1 LGAVPPRVA
10 VHVVLAALPL
20 LSITAHVAGLVP
32 MHLSAG
38 LVILPTALVL
48 VVLAIFVPMPED
60 RLVLEG
66 LRWGILATLV
76 YDVFRLD
83 TVALLGWWGDFI
95 PTMGSWLIDVDPSS
109 RVLGGVA
116 GYVWRYAGDGGGL
129 GVVFLVGA
137 AATGLRR
144 LGPRVTVA
152 AAVLFAVGPTWGGL
166 MVTVLLP
173 RGQQLMFPL
182 TPTTV
187 TLSLVGHVI
196 FGIVL
201 GLGALRCRDLESHWA
216 GPRVLDLEKLAR
228 WGELPDP
235 VPVPAFAHIPPSALP
250 PVRRAALPGRPADG
264 VPAGRSVPALRG
276 PVLGAVP
283 AGRTTTAQEARRPWL
298 RRVGEHAVPAP
309 RGGAGAT
316 VIAATVVDATIVVGM
331 APVPRAPVATGPG
344 SGPIVTG
351 PHSGPIATGPRSGPI
366 VTGPGSGPIAT
377 GPNSRPVPLPWGARP
392 ASGPAARRPTGMPAL
407 EAADFGLRSAR
418 AGA

>member
-1 LGAVPPRVA
+1 MRAGGAVPPRVA
-10 VHVVLAALPL
+10 VHLVLAALPL
-20 LSITAHVAGLVP
+20 LSITAHVAGLIP
-32 MHLSAG
+32 MHVSAG
-38 LVILPTALVL
+38 LIVIPTALVL
-48 VVLAIFVPMPED
+48 LVLGIFVPMPED

-66 LRWGILATLV
+66 LRWGILATAV

-83 TVALLGWWGDFI
+83 TVAFLGWWGDFI
-95 PTMGSWLIDVDPSS
+95 PTMGTWLIDVDPSS

-144 LGPRVTVA
+144 LGGTVTVA

-187 TLSLVGHVI
+187 TLSLIGHVI

-216 GPRVLDLEKLAR
+216 GPRVVDLEKLAR

-250 PVRRAALPGRPADG
+250 PARRAALPSAGRP
-264 VPAGRSVPALRG
+264 V
-276 PVLGAVP
+276 AVP
-283 AGRTTTAQEARRPWL
+283 AARPWL
-298 RRVGEHAVPAP
+298 RPVGPASVPRP
-309 RGGAGAT
+309 RGDDGVTVIDAT
-316 VIAATVVDATIVVGM
+316 VIDATVVAGI
-331 APVPRAPVATGPG
+331 APVPAAAATTAGPVVATGLR
-344 SGPIVTG
+344 SGRLVTG
-351 PHSGPIATGPRSGPI
+351 PPSGPVVIGPRSGP
-366 VTGPGSGPIAT
+366 VVVGTGSGPHRLPRGAQPT
-377 GPNSRPVPLPWGARP
+377 GRP
-392 ASGPAARRPTGMPAL
+392 ADHPAL
-407 EAADFGLRSAR
+407 EAVEFGLGSGAPRS
-418 AGA
+418 

>member
-1 LGAVPPRVA
+1 MRALAAVPPRVA
-10 VHVVLAALPL
+10 VHLVLAALPL

-32 MHLSAG
+32 MHVMAG
-38 LVILPTALVL
+38 LVVIPTALVL
-48 VVLAIFVPMPED
+48 LVLGIFIPMPED

-66 LRWGILATLV
+66 LRWGILATAV

-83 TVALLGWWGDFI
+83 TVAFLGWWGDFI
-95 PTMGSWLIDVDPSS
+95 PTMGTWLIDVDPSS

-166 MVTVLLP
+166 MLTVLLP

-182 TPTTV
+182 TPVTV

-201 GLGALRCRDLESHWA
+201 GLGCLRCRDLEEHWV
-216 GPRVLDLEKLAR
+216 GPRVVDLEVLAR

-235 VPVPAFAHIPPSALP
+235 VPVPALAHIPAASLP
-250 PVRRAALPGRPADG
+250 PVSRRPALPR
-264 VPAGRSVPALRG
+264 RL
-276 PVLGAVP
+276 
-283 AGRTTTAQEARRPWL
+283 RRP
-298 RRVGEHAVPAP
+298 RGAP
-309 RGGAGAT
+309 
-316 VIAATVVDATIVVGM
+316 
-331 APVPRAPVATGPG
+331 
-344 SGPIVTG
+344 
-351 PHSGPIATGPRSGPI
+351 
-366 VTGPGSGPIAT
+366 
-377 GPNSRPVPLPWGARP
+377 
-392 ASGPAARRPTGMPAL
+392 
-407 EAADFGLRSAR
+407 R
-418 AGA
+418 AGARHAPGADAGPRAGRATAVAAPGRGRRARAPGSCR

>member
-1 LGAVPPRVA
+1 MTTSKNFAHLMATHTRAHGGGMAMGGMSMRGGRWAGCEGSPTVRALAAVPPRVA
-10 VHVVLAALPL
+10 VHLVLAALPL

-32 MHLSAG
+32 MHVTAG
-38 LVILPTALVL
+38 LVVIPTALVL
-48 VVLAIFVPMPED
+48 LVLGIFVPMPED

-66 LRWGILATLV
+66 LRWGILATAV

-83 TVALLGWWGDFI
+83 TVAFLGWWGDFI
-95 PTMGSWLIDVDPSS
+95 PTMGTWLIDVDPSS

-182 TPTTV
+182 TPVTV

-201 GLGALRCRDLESHWA
+201 GLGCLRCRDLEEHWV
-216 GPRVLDLEKLAR
+216 GPRVVDLEVLAR

-235 VPVPAFAHIPPSALP
+235 VPVPAFAHIPAASLP
-250 PVRRAALPGRPADG
+250 PVW
-264 VPAGRSVPALRG
+264 PAGRRG
-276 PVLGAVP
+276 CRAV
-283 AGRTTTAQEARRPWL
+283 R
-298 RRVGEHAVPAP
+298 AP
-309 RGGAGAT
+309 DA
-316 VIAATVVDATIVVGM
+316 DAT
-331 APVPRAPVATGPG
+331 PRRG
-344 SGPIVTG
+344 SC
-351 PHSGPIATGPRSGPI
+351 R
-366 VTGPGSGPIAT
+366 
-377 GPNSRPVPLPWGARP
+377 
-392 ASGPAARRPTGMPAL
+392 
-407 EAADFGLRSAR
+407 
-418 AGA
+418 

>member
-1 LGAVPPRVA
+1 VA

-48 VVLAIFVPMPED
+48 VVLAIFAPMPED

-66 LRWGILATLV
+66 LRWGILATAV

-95 PTMGSWLIDVDPSS
+95 PTMGTWLIDVDPSS

-116 GYVWRYAGDGGGL
+116 GYVWRYGGDGGGL

-144 LGPRVTVA
+144 LGKRVTVA

-201 GLGALRCRDLESHWA
+201 GLGCLRCRDLEAHWA
-216 GPRVLDLEKLAR
+216 GPRVVDLEKLAR

-235 VPVPAFAHIPPSALP
+235 VPIPAFAHIPPSALP
-250 PVRRAALPGRPADG
+250 PVRRAALPGPA
-264 VPAGRSVPALRG
+264 A
-276 PVLGAVP
+276 
-283 AGRTTTAQEARRPWL
+283 TAAQDARRPWL
-298 RRVGEHAVPAP
+298 RRVGEPWEPAVPAP
-309 RGGAGAT
+309 RGEARPA
-316 VIAATVVDATIVVGM
+316 VDAAVVDTTVVDATVVDGLP
-331 APVPRAPVATGPG
+331 PVVTGPG

-351 PHSGPIATGPRSGPI
+351 P
-366 VTGPGSGPIAT
+366 GSGPT
-377 GPNSRPVPLPWGARP
+377 PLPWGARP
-392 ASGPAARRPTGMPAL
+392 ASGSARAPARPARAPDRPAPPADPARTPARSARPAHPARTPARPATPARPML
-407 EAADFGLRSAR
+407 EAAHFGLGSGRR
-418 AGA
+418 G

>member
-1 LGAVPPRVA
+1 MRAPAAVPPRVA
-10 VHVVLAALPL
+10 VHLVLAALPL

-32 MHLSAG
+32 MHVSAG
-38 LVILPTALVL
+38 LIVIPTALVL
-48 VVLAIFVPMPED
+48 LVLGIFVPMPED

-66 LRWGILATLV
+66 LRWGILATAV

-83 TVALLGWWGDFI
+83 TVAFLGWWGDFI
-95 PTMGSWLIDVDPSS
+95 PTMGTWLIDVDPSS

-144 LGPRVTVA
+144 LGPTVTVA

-166 MVTVLLP
+166 MATVLLP

-187 TLSLVGHVI
+187 TLSFVGHVI

-216 GPRVLDLEKLAR
+216 GPRVVDLEKLAR

-250 PVRRAALPGRPADG
+250 PARRAALPGPTADAGPARRG
-264 VPAGRSVPALRG
+264 VPAGRGPAS
-276 PVLGAVP
+276 GAVP
-283 AGRTTTAQEARRPWL
+283 AGRTTAAQEARRPWL
-298 RRVGEHAVPAP
+298 RAVGPPSVPLP
-309 RGGAGAT
+309 RGGAGVT
-316 VIAATVVDATIVVGM
+316 VIDATVVDATVVEGI
-331 APVPRAPVATGPG
+331 APVPAASV
-344 SGPIVTG
+344 
-351 PHSGPIATGPRSGPI
+351 

-377 GPNSRPVPLPWGARP
+377 GPASGPIATGPGSGPIATGRASGPTRLPWGARP
-392 ASGPAARRPTGMPAL
+392 GAEGADRGDRATSAHRPAL
-407 EAADFGLRSAR
+407 EAAHFGLGSAR
-418 AGA
+418 PRT

>member
-1 LGAVPPRVA
+1 VRALGAVPPRVA

-95 PTMGSWLIDVDPSS
+95 PTMGTWLIDVDPSS

-116 GYVWRYAGDGGGL
+116 GYVWRYGGDGGGL

-201 GLGALRCRDLESHWA
+201 GLGALRCRDLESHWV

-250 PVRRAALPGRPADG
+250 PVRRAALPGPPDEVPPGRG
-264 VPAGRSVPALRG
+264 VLGRGVAGRSVPAARG
-276 PVLGAVP
+276 PVSGSVP

-298 RRVGEHAVPAP
+298 RRVGEPAVPAP

-316 VIAATVVDATIVVGM
+316 VIDATVVDATIVVGM
-331 APVPRAPVATGPG
+331 PPVPPTPV
-344 SGPIVTG
+344 V
-351 PHSGPIATGPRSGPI
+351 
-366 VTGPGSGPIAT
+366 T
-377 GPNSRPVPLPWGARP
+377 GPNSGPVVTGPNSGPVPMRWGARR
-392 ASGPAARRPTGMPAL
+392 ASGPGAARPTGMPAL

-418 AGA
+418 PGA

>member
-1 LGAVPPRVA
+1 MPPRVA

-32 MHLSAG
+32 MHVTAG
-38 LVILPTALVL
+38 LVVVPAALVL
-48 VVLAIFVPMPED
+48 VVLGVFAPMPED

-66 LRWGILATLV
+66 LRWGIVATLV

-95 PTMGSWLIDVDPSS
+95 PTMGTWLIDVDPSQ

-166 MVTVLLP
+166 MATVLLP

-182 TPTTV
+182 TPVTV
-187 TLSLVGHVI
+187 VLSLVGHVI

-201 GLGALRCRDLESHWA
+201 GLGCLRCCDLEEHWA
-216 GPRVLDLEKLAR
+216 GPRVVDLEVLAR

-235 VPVPAFAHIPPSALP
+235 VPVPALAHIPAASLP
-250 PVRRAALPGRPADG
+250 PVSRPALHG
-264 VPAGRSVPALRG
+264 GASGIRAMARGRVLGELPAGRADRG
-276 PVLGAVP
+276 A
-283 AGRTTTAQEARRPWL
+283 TTLA
-298 RRVGEHAVPAP
+298 AP
-309 RGGAGAT
+309 RRASY
-316 VIAATVVDATIVVGM
+316 
-331 APVPRAPVATGPG
+331 PCPRPEV
-344 SGPIVTG
+344 S
-351 PHSGPIATGPRSGPI
+351 PR
-366 VTGPGSGPIAT
+366 
-377 GPNSRPVPLPWGARP
+377 
-392 ASGPAARRPTGMPAL
+392 
-407 EAADFGLRSAR
+407 
-418 AGA
+418 

>member
-1 LGAVPPRVA
+1 MRALGAVPPRVA

-20 LSITAHVAGLVP
+20 LAITAHVAGLIP
-32 MHLSAG
+32 MHVSAG
-38 LVILPTALVL
+38 LIVIPTALVL
-48 VVLAIFVPMPED
+48 LVLGIFVPMPED

-66 LRWGILATLV
+66 LRWGILATAV

-83 TVALLGWWGDFI
+83 TVAFLGWWGDFI
-95 PTMGSWLIDVDPSS
+95 PTMGTWLIDVDPSS

-144 LGPRVTVA
+144 LGPRITVA

-166 MVTVLLP
+166 MATVLLP

-187 TLSLVGHVI
+187 TLSLIGHVI

-216 GPRVLDLEKLAR
+216 GPRVVDLEKLAR

-235 VPVPAFAHIPPSALP
+235 VPIPAFAHIPPSALP
-250 PVRRAALPGRPADG
+250 PARRAALTAAPPAARALPQGR
-264 VPAGRSVPALRG
+264 VAGSA
-276 PVLGAVP
+276 
-283 AGRTTTAQEARRPWL
+283 TAAARRPWL
-298 RRVGEHAVPAP
+298 RPPAP
-309 RGGAGAT
+309 LSVPLPRDGGAVT
-316 VIAATVVDATIVVGM
+316 VIDATVVDATVIAGI
-331 APVPRAPVATGPG
+331 APVPRRAPT
-344 SGPIVTG
+344 
-351 PHSGPIATGPRSGPI
+351 
-366 VTGPGSGPIAT
+366 
-377 GPNSRPVPLPWGARP
+377 PLPWGARP
-392 ASGPAARRPTGMPAL
+392 AGARAGTPVL
-407 EAADFGLRSAR
+407 EAADFGLRSASDPGR
-418 AGA
+418 EGRIRPL

>member
-1 LGAVPPRVA
+1 VA
-10 VHVVLAALPL
+10 VHLVLAALPL

-66 LRWGILATLV
+66 LRWGILATSV

-95 PTMGSWLIDVDPSS
+95 PTMGTWLIDVDPSS

-116 GYVWRYAGDGGGL
+116 GYVWRYGGDGGGL

-187 TLSLVGHVI
+187 TLSLIGHVI

-201 GLGALRCRDLESHWA
+201 GLGALRCRDLEAHWA
-216 GPRVLDLEKLAR
+216 GPRVVDLEKLVR

-235 VPVPAFAHIPPSALP
+235 VPVPAFAHIPSSALP
-250 PVRRAALPGRPADG
+250 PARRAAQAAASPAARALPRGRVAGSGTG
-264 VPAGRSVPALRG
+264 V
-276 PVLGAVP
+276 
-283 AGRTTTAQEARRPWL
+283 ARRPWL
-298 RRVGEHAVPAP
+298 RPAGPPSVPLP
-309 RGGAGAT
+309 RDGGAVT
-316 VIAATVVDATIVVGM
+316 VIDATVVDATLIAGI
-331 APVPRAPVATGPG
+331 APVPAAPVVAAGLRVG
-344 SGPIVTG
+344 RAVTG
-351 PHSGPIATGPRSGPI
+351 PTSGPIATGPRSA
-366 VTGPGSGPIAT
+366 AT
-377 GPNSRPVPLPWGARP
+377 PLPWGARP
-392 ASGPAARRPTGMPAL
+392 ASGRAGSPAL
-407 EAADFGLRSAR
+407 EAADFGLGSASVTGR
-418 AGA
+418 EGRIRPL

>member
-1 LGAVPPRVA
+1 VRALGAVPPRVA

-38 LVILPTALVL
+38 VVILPTALVL

-95 PTMGSWLIDVDPSS
+95 PTMGTWLIDVDPSS

-116 GYVWRYAGDGGGL
+116 GYVWRYGGDGGGL

-166 MVTVLLP
+166 MATVLLP

-201 GLGALRCRDLESHWA
+201 GLGALRCRDLESHWV

-250 PVRRAALPGRPADG
+250 PVRRAALPGPPAD
-264 VPAGRSVPALRG
+264 R
-276 PVLGAVP
+276 VLPG
-283 AGRTTTAQEARRPWL
+283 
-298 RRVGEHAVPAP
+298 
-309 RGGAGAT
+309 RGGAGRGPT
-316 VIAATVVDATIVVGM
+316 VIDATVVDATIVVGM
-331 APVPRAPVATGPG
+331 RPVPPTFVVTEPS
-344 SGPIVTG
+344 SG
-351 PHSGPIATGPRSGPI
+351 
-366 VTGPGSGPIAT
+366 
-377 GPNSRPVPLPWGARP
+377 PVPLPWGARP
-392 ASGPAARRPTGMPAL
+392 ASGPTTGRPTRMPAL
-407 EAADFGLRSAR
+407 DAADFGLRSAR
-418 AGA
+418 PGA

>member
-1 LGAVPPRVA
+1 VVPPRVA
-10 VHVVLAALPL
+10 VHLVLAALPL
-20 LSITAHVAGLVP
+20 LSITAHVAGLIP
-32 MHLSAG
+32 MHVTAG
-38 LVILPTALVL
+38 LIVIPTALVL
-48 VVLAIFVPMPED
+48 LVLGIFAPMPED

-66 LRWGILATLV
+66 LRWGILATAV

-83 TVALLGWWGDFI
+83 TVAFLGWWGDFI
-95 PTMGSWLIDVDPSS
+95 PTMGTWLIDVEPSS

-144 LGPRVTVA
+144 LGPKITVA

-166 MVTVLLP
+166 MLTVLLP

-187 TLSLVGHVI
+187 TLSFVGHVI

-216 GPRVLDLEKLAR
+216 GPRVVDLEKLAR

-250 PVRRAALPGRPADG
+250 PARRAALP
-264 VPAGRSVPALRG
+264 SPALPSAGMPSAVR
-276 PVLGAVP
+276 PVAVP
-283 AGRTTTAQEARRPWL
+283 GVGRPWL
-298 RRVGEHAVPAP
+298 RPVGPASVPGP
-309 RGGAGAT
+309 RGEEGGVTVIDAT
-316 VIAATVVDATIVVGM
+316 VIDATVVAGI
-331 APVPRAPVATGPG
+331 APVPAAATTAGPVVAGG
-344 SGPIVTG
+344 L
-351 PHSGPIATGPRSGPI
+351 RSGRV

-377 GPNSRPVPLPWGARP
+377 GPHSRPTPVPWGARP
-392 ASGPAARRPTGMPAL
+392 AAVDRTGSAGRPVL
-407 EAADFGLRSAR
+407 EAAHFGLGSGRPR
-418 AGA
+418 T

>member
-1 LGAVPPRVA
+1 MRALGAVPPRVA

-20 LSITAHVAGLVP
+20 LSITAHVAGLAP
-32 MHLSAG
+32 MHVSAG
-38 LVILPTALVL
+38 LVVIPTALVL
-48 VVLAIFVPMPED
+48 LVLGIFVPMPED

-66 LRWGILATLV
+66 LRWGILATAA

-83 TVALLGWWGDFI
+83 TVAFLGWWGDFI
-95 PTMGSWLIDVDPSS
+95 PTMGTWLIDVDPSQ

-144 LGPRVTVA
+144 LGPRATVA

-187 TLSLVGHVI
+187 TLSLIGHVI

-201 GLGALRCRDLESHWA
+201 GLGALRCRDLEEHWA
-216 GPRVLDLEKLAR
+216 GQRVVDLEKLAR

-235 VPVPAFAHIPPSALP
+235 VPVPAFADIPPSALP
-250 PVRRAALPGRPADG
+250 GGSRRAALPGPA
-264 VPAGRSVPALRG
+264 PERALATRRSAPRLPPGRLVSGSFVTP
-276 PVLGAVP
+276 
-283 AGRTTTAQEARRPWL
+283 TTARRPWL
-298 RRVGEHAVPAP
+298 RPVVPAP
-309 RGGAGAT
+309 RTDSGAFE
-316 VIAATVVDATIVVGM
+316 VTVVDATVVDGM
-331 APVPRAPVATGPG
+331 APVPAGARGG
-344 SGPIVTG
+344 ST
-351 PHSGPIATGPRSGPI
+351 
-366 VTGPGSGPIAT
+366 
-377 GPNSRPVPLPWGARP
+377 PLPWGARP
-392 ASGPAARRPTGMPAL
+392 PSAPGPVPARDP
-407 EAADFGLRSAR
+407 ADFGLRSAR
-418 AGA
+418 R

>member
-1 LGAVPPRVA
+1 VA
-10 VHVVLAALPL
+10 VHLVLAALPL
-20 LSITAHVAGLVP
+20 LSITAHVAGLIP
-32 MHLSAG
+32 MHVSAG
-38 LVILPTALVL
+38 AIVIPTALVL
-48 VVLAIFVPMPED
+48 LVLGIFVPMPED

-66 LRWGILATLV
+66 LRWGILATAV

-83 TVALLGWWGDFI
+83 TVAFLGWWGDFI
-95 PTMGSWLIDVDPSS
+95 PTMGTWLVDVDPSR

-129 GVVFLVGA
+129 GVVFLIGA

-144 LGPRVTVA
+144 LGPRITVA

-187 TLSLVGHVI
+187 TLSLIGHII

-201 GLGALRCRDLESHWA
+201 GLGALRCRDLEAHWV
-216 GPRVLDLEKLAR
+216 GPRVVDLEKLAR

-235 VPVPAFAHIPPSALP
+235 VPVPAFAHISPSALP
-250 PVRRAALPGRPADG
+250 PARRAALPSASADPE
-264 VPAGRSVPALRG
+264 VPTVRG
-276 PVLGAVP
+276 PVAGSIHGRRSTP
-283 AGRTTTAQEARRPWL
+283 AAGSGRPWL
-298 RRVGEHAVPAP
+298 RRVGEP
-309 RGGAGAT
+309 RGPAL
-316 VIAATVVDATIVVGM
+316 
-331 APVPRAPVATGPG
+331 PVPRAGEVTIVDATVVEGIVPVRAAPTVTGPASGPLATGPA
-344 SGPIVTG
+344 SRPLPTG
-351 PHSGPIATGPRSGPI
+351 LRSGP
-366 VTGPGSGPIAT
+366 A
-377 GPNSRPVPLPWGARP
+377 RLPWGARP
-392 ASGPAARRPTGMPAL
+392 ASGPAGARPTGVPAL

>member
-1 LGAVPPRVA
+1 VPPRVA
-10 VHVVLAALPL
+10 VHLVLAALPL

-32 MHLSAG
+32 MHVTAG
-38 LVILPTALVL
+38 LVVIPTALVL
-48 VVLAIFVPMPED
+48 VVLGIFVPVPED

-66 LRWGILATLV
+66 LRWGILATAV

-83 TVALLGWWGDFI
+83 TVAFLGWWGDFI
-95 PTMGSWLIDVDPSS
+95 PTMGTWLIDVDPSS

-144 LGPRVTVA
+144 LGPTVTVA

-187 TLSLVGHVI
+187 TLSLLGHVI

-201 GLGALRCRDLESHWA
+201 GLGCLRCRDLEEHWP
-216 GPRVLDLEKLAR
+216 GPRVVDLEKLAR

-235 VPVPAFAHIPPSALP
+235 VPVPAFADVPPSALP
-250 PVRRAALPGRPADG
+250 GGSRRPALPPRRAAPRLPPGRLVSGSFVTPATAG
-264 VPAGRSVPALRG
+264 GRRLRPVVPARRTDS
-276 PVLGAVP
+276 GAFEV
-283 AGRTTTAQEARRPWL
+283 
-298 RRVGEHAVPAP
+298 
-309 RGGAGAT
+309 
-316 VIAATVVDATIVVGM
+316 TVVDATAVDVL
-331 APVPRAPVATGPG
+331 APVPAARGASA
-344 SGPIVTG
+344 
-351 PHSGPIATGPRSGPI
+351 
-366 VTGPGSGPIAT
+366 
-377 GPNSRPVPLPWGARP
+377 PLPWGARP
-392 ASGPAARRPTGMPAL
+392 PSGSGPAL
-407 EAADFGLRSAR
+407 ERADFGLRSVPR
-418 AGA
+418 R

>member
-1 LGAVPPRVA
+1 VRAPGAVPPRVA

-48 VVLAIFVPMPED
+48 VVLAIFAPMPED

-66 LRWGILATLV
+66 LRWGILATAV

-95 PTMGSWLIDVDPSS
+95 PTMGTWLIDVDPSS

-116 GYVWRYAGDGGGL
+116 GYVWRYGGDGGGL

-144 LGPRVTVA
+144 LGKRVTVA

-201 GLGALRCRDLESHWA
+201 GLGCLRCRDLEAHWA
-216 GPRVLDLEKLAR
+216 GPRVVDLEKLAR

-235 VPVPAFAHIPPSALP
+235 VPIPAFAHIPPSALP
-250 PVRRAALPGRPADG
+250 PVRRAALPGPA
-264 VPAGRSVPALRG
+264 A
-276 PVLGAVP
+276 
-283 AGRTTTAQEARRPWL
+283 TAAQDARRPWL
-298 RRVGEHAVPAP
+298 RRVGEPWEPAVPAP
-309 RGGAGAT
+309 RGEARPA
-316 VIAATVVDATIVVGM
+316 VDAAVVDTTVVDATVVDGLP
-331 APVPRAPVATGPG
+331 PVVTGPG

-351 PHSGPIATGPRSGPI
+351 P
-366 VTGPGSGPIAT
+366 GSGPT
-377 GPNSRPVPLPWGARP
+377 PLPWGARP
-392 ASGPAARRPTGMPAL
+392 AAGSARAPAPPAYPARNPARSAQSAHPARTLATPARPPML
-407 EAADFGLRSAR
+407 EAAHFGLGSGRR
-418 AGA
+418 G

>member
-1 LGAVPPRVA
+1 MRALGAVPPRVA

-66 LRWGILATLV
+66 LRWGILATLF

-95 PTMGSWLIDVDPSS
+95 PTMGTWLIDVDPSS

-116 GYVWRYAGDGGGL
+116 GYVWRYGGDGGGL

-187 TLSLVGHVI
+187 TLSLIGHVI

-201 GLGALRCRDLESHWA
+201 GLGVLRCRDLETYWA
-216 GPRVLDLEKLAR
+216 GPRVVDLEKLAR

-235 VPVPAFAHIPPSALP
+235 VPIPAFAHIPPSALP
-250 PVRRAALPGRPADG
+250 PVRRAALPGPA
-264 VPAGRSVPALRG
+264 AGRAVRG
-276 PVLGAVP
+276 PVSGSVAVRR
-283 AGRTTTAQEARRPWL
+283 ATAAAEARRPWL
-298 RRVGEHAVPAP
+298 RPGESVVPAP
-309 RGGAGAT
+309 RSGE
-316 VIAATVVDATIVVGM
+316 VTVVDATVVAGM
-331 APVPRAPVATGPG
+331 AAVPAAPV
-344 SGPIVTG
+344 VTG
-351 PHSGPIATGPRSGPI
+351 PASG
-366 VTGPGSGPIAT
+366 
-377 GPNSRPVPLPWGARP
+377 PLPWGARP
-392 ASGPAARRPTGMPAL
+392 RSGRGPARPTGMPAL
-407 EAADFGLRSAR
+407 ETADFGLRSAR
-418 AGA
+418 PGG

>member
-1 LGAVPPRVA
+1 VRALAAVPPRVA
-10 VHVVLAALPL
+10 VHLVLAALPL

-32 MHLSAG
+32 MHITAG
-38 LVILPTALVL
+38 LVVIPTALVL
-48 VVLAIFVPMPED
+48 LVLGIFIPMPED

-66 LRWGILATLV
+66 LRWGILATAV

-83 TVALLGWWGDFI
+83 TVAFLGWWGDFI
-95 PTMGSWLIDVDPSS
+95 PTMGTWLIDVDPSA

-182 TPTTV
+182 TPVTV

-201 GLGALRCRDLESHWA
+201 GLGCLRCRDLEEHWV
-216 GPRVLDLEKLAR
+216 GPRVVDLEVLAR

-235 VPVPAFAHIPPSALP
+235 VPVPALAHIPAASLP
-250 PVRRAALPGRPADG
+250 PVSRRPALPSGASGRRAVPHGRVPGALPA
-264 VPAGRSVPALRG
+264 
-276 PVLGAVP
+276 
-283 AGRTTTAQEARRPWL
+283 RTPDHGQDTRRPWL
-298 RRVGEHAVPAP
+298 RPAEPAVPAP
-309 RGGAGAT
+309 RGELQVT
-316 VIAATVVDATIVVGM
+316 VIDATVVVDGPPLVPAG
-331 APVPRAPVATGPG
+331 APVVTAGPVVATGLRSGRLFTGPP
-344 SGPIVTG
+344 SGPVVTG
-351 PHSGPIATGPRSGPI
+351 PPSGPV
-366 VTGPGSGPIAT
+366 VTGPGSGP
-377 GPNSRPVPLPWGARP
+377 NPLPWGARP
-392 ASGPAARRPTGMPAL
+392 ASGRGSGGVPARRGGLTAL
-407 EAADFGLRSAR
+407 DAADFGLGTSTSRAAR
-418 AGA
+418 G

>member
-1 LGAVPPRVA
+1 VRALGTVPPRVA
-10 VHVVLAALPL
+10 VHLVLAALPL

-48 VVLAIFVPMPED
+48 VVLAIFAPMPED

-66 LRWGILATLV
+66 LRWGILATFV

-95 PTMGSWLIDVDPSS
+95 PTMGTWLIDVDPSS

-116 GYVWRYAGDGGGL
+116 GYVWRYGGDGGGL

-166 MVTVLLP
+166 MATVLLP

-187 TLSLVGHVI
+187 TLSLIGHVI

-201 GLGALRCRDLESHWA
+201 GLGVLRCRDLEAHWA
-216 GPRVLDLEKLAR
+216 GPRVVDLEKLAR

-250 PVRRAALPGRPADG
+250 PARRAALPGPTPDG
-264 VPAGRSVPALRG
+264 AAARRAVPAVRG
-276 PVLGAVP
+276 PVFGSVA
-283 AGRTTTAQEARRPWL
+283 AGRPTAAQEARRPWL
-298 RRVGEHAVPAP
+298 RRVGEPAVPAP
-309 RGGAGAT
+309 RGAAGRT
-316 VIAATVVDATIVVGM
+316 VIDATVVDATVVDGI
-331 APVPRAPVATGPG
+331 APVATGPG
-344 SGPIVTG
+344 SGPI
-351 PHSGPIATGPRSGPI
+351 A
-366 VTGPGSGPIAT
+366 GPGSG
-377 GPNSRPVPLPWGARP
+377 PVPLPWGARA
-392 ASGPAARRPTGMPAL
+392 ASGAPGRPARPAGVPVL
-407 EAADFGLRSAR
+407 EAAHFGLGSGRR
-418 AGA
+418 GT